1 MENQMTIEQQSLPAV
16 SKKTRTER
24 LSTIRKLWPWFFL
37 VFMVVVFAIISKT
50 TNDVNFISYRSVQG
64 ILVYATQILLIGLA
78 ETIIIISGNGGVD
91 LSVHYTLG
99 FASVISAFIMRAMY
113 ALGLPPTL
121 TIAAG
126 FSCGILLTIIPGW
139 INGRLVAKVKVPPF
153 ISTLGMGYVLY
164 GVALLISRGQAIA
177 DQPNYL
183 GQIGNGNLLYYW
195 PGHGFTWLNIPAT
208 ATQAELQQIVPLIPN
223 VVAITL
229 VVTILIWFILAKTQ
243 FGQHIYAIGGNIQA
257 SIRSG
262 IPVASVQTRAYT
274 LAAVLAGIA
283 GVIWTS
289 RFTSGASNAGEPT
302 LLFAIAAVVIGGT
315 SMFGGEGRVIG
326 TVIGALI
333 IATIQYGLVILGQQ
347 PYWQYVTVGV
357 VVIIAV
363 IVDQLGR
370 RMEHD

>member
-1 MENQMTIEQQSLPAV
+1 MTEKEPSTPRV
-16 SKKTRTER
+16 SKKTRAEK
-24 LSTIRKLWPWFFL
+24 LSIIRQIWPWLFL
-37 VFMVVVFAIISKT
+37 IVMVIVFAIISKT
-50 TNDVNFISYRSVQG
+50 KNNVTFISYRSVQG

-78 ETIIIISGNGGVD
+78 ETIIIISGNGGID

-99 FASVISAFIMRAMY
+99 FAAVISAFIMRAMY
-113 ALGLPPTL
+113 AAQLPPAL

-126 FSCGILLTIIPGW
+126 FSGGILLTIIPGW
-139 INGRLVAKVKVPPF
+139 INGKLVAKVKVPPF

-164 GVALLISRGQAIA
+164 GSALLISRGQAIA

-195 PGHGFTWLNIPAT
+195 PKHGFSWFKIPAA
-208 ATQAELQQIVPLIPN
+208 ATQLDLQHIIPLVPNI
-223 VVAITL
+223 VAITL

-262 IPVASVQTRAYT
+262 IPVASTLTRAYT

-283 GVIWTS
+283 GVIWAS

-302 LLFAIAAVVIGGT
+302 LLFAVAATVIGGT

-363 IVDQLGR
+363 IVDQVGR
-370 RMEHD
+370 KMEHD

>member
-1 MENQMTIEQQSLPAV
+1 MTEIESTSPPV
-16 SKKTRTER
+16 SKKTRAER
-24 LSTIRKLWPWFFL
+24 LSTIRAIWPWFFL
-37 VFMVVVFAIISKT
+37 ILMIIVFAIISKT
-50 TNDVNFISYRSVQG
+50 KNNVTFISYRSVQG

-99 FASVISAFIMRAMY
+99 FASVIAAFIMRAMY
-113 ALGLPPTL
+113 AANLPPAL
-121 TIAAG
+121 TIATGFAG
-126 FSCGILLTIIPGW
+126 GILLTIIPGW
-139 INGRLVAKVKVPPF
+139 VNGKLVARIKVPPF

-164 GVALLISRGQAIA
+164 GIALLISRGQSIA

-195 PGHGFTWLNIPAT
+195 PKHGFSWLKIPAA
-208 ATQAELQQIVPLIPN
+208 ATQADLQHIIPLIPN
-223 VVAITL
+223 IVAITL

-262 IPVASVQTRAYT
+262 IPVASTQTRAYT

-283 GVIWTS
+283 GVIWAS
-289 RFTSGASNAGEPT
+289 RFTSGSSIAGEPT

-363 IVDQLGR
+363 IVDQVGR

>member
-1 MENQMTIEQQSLPAV
+1 MTEMELSTTKVA
-16 SKKTRTER
+16 KKTRAER
-24 LSTIRKLWPWFFL
+24 LSTIRQIWPWFFL
-37 VFMVVVFAIISKT
+37 ILMVIVFAIISKT
-50 TNDVNFISYRSVQG
+50 QNNVTFISYRSVQG

-99 FASVISAFIMRAMY
+99 IAAVIAAFIMRAMY
-113 ALGLPPTL
+113 AANLPPGL

-126 FSCGILLTIIPGW
+126 FSGGILFTIIPGW
-139 INGRLVAKVKVPPF
+139 VNGSLVAKVKVPPF
-153 ISTLGMGYVLY
+153 ISTLGMGYVMY
-164 GVALLISRGQAIA
+164 GVALLISHGQAIS
-177 DQPNYL
+177 DQPDYL

-195 PGHGFTWLNIPAT
+195 PNHGFSWLKIPAA
-208 ATQAELQQIVPLIPN
+208 ATQIDLQHIIPLVPN

-229 VVTILIWFILAKTQ
+229 VVTILVWFILAKTQ

-262 IPVASVQTRAYT
+262 IPVASTLTRAYT

-333 IATIQYGLVILGQQ
+333 IATIQYGLVVLGQQ

-363 IVDQLGR
+363 IVDQVGR
-370 RMEHD
+370 KMEHS

>member
-1 MENQMTIEQQSLPAV
+1 
-16 SKKTRTER
+16 
-24 LSTIRKLWPWFFL
+24 
-37 VFMVVVFAIISKT
+37 
-50 TNDVNFISYRSVQG
+50 
-64 ILVYATQILLIGLA
+64 
-78 ETIIIISGNGGVD
+78 
-91 LSVHYTLG
+91 
-99 FASVISAFIMRAMY
+99 
-113 ALGLPPTL
+113 
-121 TIAAG
+121 
-126 FSCGILLTIIPGW
+126 
-139 INGRLVAKVKVPPF
+139 
-153 ISTLGMGYVLY
+153 LY

-195 PGHGFTWLNIPAT
+195 PKHGFSWLKIPAG
-208 ATQAELQQIVPLIPN
+208 ATQMDLQHIVPLVPN
-223 VVAITL
+223 IVAITL
-229 VVTILIWFILAKTQ
+229 VVTILIWFILEKTQ

-262 IPVASVQTRAYT
+262 IPVASTLTRAYT

-283 GVIWTS
+283 GVIWAS

-302 LLFAIAAVVIGGT
+302 LLFAVAAVVIGGT

-370 RMEHD
+370 KMEHS

>member
-1 MENQMTIEQQSLPAV
+1 MTVEEQSTPVV
-16 SKKTRTER
+16 STKTRAEK
-24 LSTIRKLWPWFFL
+24 LSTIRKIWPWFFL
-37 VFMVVVFAIISKT
+37 ILMIVVFAIISKSA
-50 TNDVNFISYRSVQG
+50 NNVNFLSYRSIQG

-99 FASVISAFIMRAMY
+99 FAAVIAAFIMRAMF
-113 ALGLPPTL
+113 AAQLPPAL
-121 TIAAG
+121 TIASGFAG
-126 FSCGILLTIIPGW
+126 GILLTIIPGW
-139 INGRLVAKVKVPPF
+139 INGWLVAKVKVPPF
-153 ISTLGMGYVLY
+153 ISTLGMGYVVY
-164 GVALLISRGQAIA
+164 GVALLTSLGQPIA

-183 GQIGNGNLLYYW
+183 GQIGNGYLMYYW
-195 PGHGFTWLNIPAT
+195 PKHGLTFFNIPAT
-208 ATQAELQQIVPLIPN
+208 AGPSDLQKIIPLVPNI
-223 VVAITL
+223 VAITL
-229 VVTILIWFILAKTQ
+229 LVTILIWFILAKTQ

-257 SIRSG
+257 SIRAG
-262 IPVASVQTRAYT
+262 IPVASTLTRAYT

-283 GVIWTS
+283 GVIWAS

-315 SMFGGEGRVIG
+315 SMFGGEGNVIG

-333 IATIQYGLVILGQQ
+333 IATIQYGLVVLGQQ

-370 RMEHD
+370 IMEHS

>member
-1 MENQMTIEQQSLPAV
+1 MTIEQQSLPAV
-16 SKKTRTER
+16 SKKTRAEKLR
-24 LSTIRKLWPWFFL
+24 TIRKLWPWFFL
-37 VFMVVVFAIISKT
+37 VFMVAVFAVISKT

-113 ALGLPPTL
+113 ALGLPPAL

-126 FSCGILLTIIPGW
+126 FSGGILLTIIPGW

-153 ISTLGMGYVLY
+153 ISTLGMGYVMY

-183 GQIGNGNLLYYW
+183 GQIGNGDLLYYW
-195 PGHGFTWLNIPAT
+195 PEHGFTWLKIPAA
-208 ATQAELQQIVPLIPN
+208 ATQTDLQNIVPLVPN

-229 VVTILIWFILAKTQ
+229 VVTILIWYILAKTQ

-262 IPVASVQTRAYT
+262 IPVANVQTRAYT

-289 RFTSGASNAGEPT
+289 RFTAGASNAGEPT